1 MHGEI
6 RFIPTK
12 EWMKERRKRN
22 ILIQKEF
29 SINGMENYQMTLQS
43 IISEFK
49 IEIMSLLWGEFSTGS
64 PLDVSATLLL
74 SNQATRQPGMPGC
87 PVGGLSA
94 GCPPRPVA
102 ARLGEAWLAWPGQAR
117 SELPTPRWPAMPGCA
132 RFATSLAMP
141 G

>member
-29 SINGMENYQMTLQS
+29 SINGMENYQMTLHS

-49 IEIMSLLWGEFSTGS
+49 IE
-64 PLDVSATLLL
+64 
-74 SNQATRQPGMPGC
+74 NQKSIINRT
-87 PVGGLSA
+87 V
-94 GCPPRPVA
+94 V
-102 ARLGEAWLAWPGQAR
+102 LA
-117 SELPTPRWPAMPGCA
+117 
-132 RFATSLAMP
+132 FNF
-141 G
+141 